1 MTAMTLPLSLAVWVL
16 APLLEGMVKGR
27 RVASAALEGLVF
39 VALGGMVLV
48 HILPHSLSL
57 AGPGALAV
65 AVLGLALALG
75 LARRLPPVA
84 GLVLAV
90 AGLAVH
96 ATLEGHAL
104 SLHGADS
111 GALALLAVVLHRLP
125 LGLGL
130 WWLVRPVV
138 GSLGATALLGTVALV
153 GAAGLGWGEAVL
165 GPDSLR
171 AAALFQAFSAGAF
184 LPALF
189 RGRPG
194 SSHEGP
200 SERLA
205 TGLGALAAVAMLFL
219 ISRSH
224 PMLGTQ
230 PGELG
235 AAATFLSLSLETA
248 PALLVAYVLTG
259 LFQAFLGEASLG
271 WLKRGSS
278 LSQALRGTVV
288 GLPLALCSCG
298 VLPVYRGLI
307 RKGVPIAA
315 ALSFLVAAPEIGVS
329 AFLVSVP
336 LIGWPLTLARLGGA
350 FAVALLSGVI
360 VGRLVPAP
368 KVEASASTP
377 SGPSLPLRQ
386 RLAHGLRE
394 GLVESVDHTAPWIL
408 VGLGMA
414 ALVEPL
420 LAAEWLSRL
429 PPGVDVPLFALLGV
443 PSFVCASGAT
453 PLVAVLLHKGL
464 SPGAALAFLIT
475 GPATNVTTFA
485 VMARLHGR
493 KVTVAFGAVVA
504 LTSIS
509 LGLALNALLPAQT
522 GLAHEP
528 HAAHEGLLEWVGLVL
543 LGALFLASLLRQ
555 GARGFLV
562 QLLPGSDSG
571 EGAVPTG
578 DRLSELHVHGPACGH
593 DHGPAHPGAAAP
605 VSFIRVSQAHVHGPG
620 CSHGHEEARAP
631 LLVLPR
637 LHVHGPECRD
647 GAACAH
653 LAPRK

>member
-1 MTAMTLPLSLAVWVL
+1 MTLPLSLAVWVL
-16 APLLEGMVKGR
+16 APLVEAMVKGR

-65 AVLGLALALG
+65 ATLGLGLALG
-75 LARRLPPVA
+75 LARRLPSIA

-96 ATLEGHAL
+96 ATLEGRAL
-104 SLHGADS
+104 SLHGT
-111 GALALLAVVLHRLP
+111 GGEPLALLAVVLHRLP
-125 LGLGL
+125 LGMGL
-130 WWLVRPVV
+130 WWLVRPVA
-138 GSLGATALLGTVALV
+138 GPLGATAVLGSVALL
-153 GAAGLGWGEAVL
+153 GAAGLGWGDSVL

-189 RGRPG
+189 RGGRPG
-194 SSHEGP
+194 PPLEAP
-200 SERLA
+200 SQRLA
-205 TGLGALAAVAMLFL
+205 SGLGALAAVAMLLL
-219 ISRSH
+219 ISRAH

-235 AAATFLSLSLETA
+235 AGTTFLHLSLETA
-248 PALLVAYVLTG
+248 PALLAAYVLTG

-278 LSQALRGTVV
+278 LSQALRGTIV

-307 RKGVPIAA
+307 RKGVPVAA

-350 FAVALLSGVI
+350 FVVALLSGVL
-360 VGRLVPAP
+360 VSRLLPAP
-368 KVEASASTP
+368 IDSSSPASSTP
-377 SGPSLPLRQ
+377 APSLPLRQ
-386 RLAHGLRE
+386 RLALGLRE

-420 LAAEWLSRL
+420 LSAEWLSRL

-464 SPGAALAFLIT
+464 SSGAALAFLIT

-493 KVTVAFGAVVA
+493 KVTLAFGAVVA
-504 LTSIS
+504 LTSIF
-509 LGLALNALLPAQT
+509 LGFALNALLPPQA

-528 HAAHEGLLEWVGLVL
+528 HADHEGLLEWVGLVL

-555 GARGFLV
+555 GARGFLI
-562 QLLPGSDSG
+562 QLLPGTDSG
-571 EGAVPTG
+571 EGAAPTG
-578 DRLSELHVHGPACGH
+578 DKLSELHVHGPSCGH
-593 DHGPAHPGAAAP
+593 DHGHAPPAPGARG
-605 VSFIRVSQAHVHGPG
+605 SFIRLPQAHVHGPG
-620 CSHGHEEARAP
+620 CSHEHEARAP
-631 LLVLPR
+631 LLVLPSP
-637 LHVHGPECRD
+637 HVHGPECRD
-647 GAACAH
+647 GASCSH
-653 LAPRK
+653 RAPLE

>member
-1 MTAMTLPLSLAVWVL
+1 MTLPLSLAAWVL
-16 APLLEGMVKGR
+16 APLVEWCVRER
-27 RVASAALEGLVF
+27 RTATAALEGLVF

-48 HILPHSLSL
+48 HILPHSLTL
-57 AGPGALAV
+57 AGTGALAAAGV
-65 AVLGLALALG
+65 GLGLALVLE
-75 LARRLPPVA
+75 RRLPAAAGRVLVVG
-84 GLVLAV
+84 GLV
-90 AGLAVH
+90 VH
-96 ATLEGHAL
+96 AALEGRAL
-104 SLHGADS
+104 SLHGAGS
-111 GALALLAVVLHRLP
+111 GALAVLAVVLHRLP

-138 GSLGATALLGTVALV
+138 GPLGASALLGAVALV
-153 GAAGLGWGEAVL
+153 GGAGLGWGGAVL
-165 GPDSLR
+165 EPGLLQV
-171 AAALFQAFSAGAF
+171 AALLQAFTAGAV

-189 RGRPG
+189 RGRAG
-194 SSHEGP
+194 SGEGP
-200 SERLA
+200 GQRLA
-205 TGLGALAAVAMLFL
+205 AGLGAVAAMALLVLV
-219 ISRSH
+219 SH
-224 PMLGTQ
+224 AHPVLGAQ

-235 AAATFLSLSLETA
+235 AGTTFLHLSLETA
-248 PALLVAYVLTG
+248 PALLAAYVLTG
-259 LFQAFLGEASLG
+259 VLQAFLGEASLA
-271 WLKRGSS
+271 WLKRGAS

-350 FAVALLSGVI
+350 FAVAVLSGILVS
-360 VGRLVPAP
+360 RLIPASQ
-368 KVEASASTP
+368 VAAMASPA
-377 SGPSLPLRQ
+377 SGPTPPLRE

-429 PPGVDVPLFALLGV
+429 PPGLDVPLFALLGV

-485 VMARLHGR
+485 VMSRLHGR
-493 KVTVAFGAVVA
+493 KVTLAFGAVVA
-504 LTSIS
+504 LTSIG

-522 GLAHEP
+522 GLVHQP
-528 HAAHEGLLEWVGLVL
+528 QHAEHEGLVEWAGLVL

-555 GARGFLV
+555 GPRGFLT
-562 QLLPGSDSG
+562 QLLPGADHD

-578 DRLSELHVHGPACGH
+578 DKLSELHVHGPACGH
-593 DHGPAHPGAAAP
+593 EPGHGHAHAPPASGARASLLLAP
-605 VSFIRVSQAHVHGPG
+605 RAHVHGPG
-620 CSHGHEEARAP
+620 CAHGHAGPGAPVP
-631 LLVLPR
+631 LLVLPPA
-637 LHVHGPECRD
+637 HVHGPTCED
-647 GAACAH
+647 GKSCAH
-653 LAPRK
+653 G

>member
-1 MTAMTLPLSLAVWVL
+1 MR
-16 APLLEGMVKGR
+16 GR
-27 RVASAALEGLVF
+27 RTATAALEGLVF

-48 HILPHSLSL
+48 HILPHSLSM
-57 AGPGALAV
+57 AGMGAVGAGAV
-65 AVLGLALALG
+65 GLGLALWLG
-75 LARRLPPVA
+75 RRLPAVA
-84 GLVLAV
+84 GPLLAV
-90 AGLAVH
+90 AGLAAH
-96 ATLEGHAL
+96 AALEGRAL
-104 SLHGADS
+104 SLHGTGG

-138 GSLGATALLGTVALV
+138 GTPGATGLLGAVALF
-153 GAAGLGWGEAVL
+153 GAAGLGWGDSVQ
-165 GPDSLR
+165 GPGALR
-171 AAALFQAFSAGAF
+171 AAALFQAFTAGAF

-189 RGRPG
+189 RGRAG
-194 SSHEGP
+194 TAEQGP
-200 SERLA
+200 PQRLA
-205 TGLGALAAVAMLFL
+205 AGLGAVMAVALL
-219 ISRSH
+219 VLVSRAH
-224 PMLGTQ
+224 PVLGAQ

-235 AAATFLSLSLETA
+235 ASATFLHLSLETA
-248 PALLVAYVLTG
+248 PALLAAYVLTG

-278 LSQALRGTVV
+278 VSQALRGTVV

-350 FAVALLSGVI
+350 FAVALLSGVL
-360 VGRLVPAP
+360 VSRLIPAQQ
-368 KVEASASTP
+368 VAAMASTAG
-377 SGPSLPLRQ
+377 GPTPPLRQ

-429 PPGVDVPLFALLGV
+429 PPGLDVPLFALLGV

-493 KVTVAFGAVVA
+493 KVTVTFGAVVA
-504 LTSIS
+504 VTSIC
-509 LGLALNALLPAQT
+509 LGFALNALIPAQT
-522 GLAHEP
+522 GLAHQP
-528 HAAHEGLLEWVGLVL
+528 HAEHEGPLEWAGLVL

-555 GARGFLV
+555 GPRAFLT
-562 QLLPGSDSG
+562 QLLPGADHG
-571 EGAVPTG
+571 EAAVPTG
-578 DRLSELHVHGPACGH
+578 DKLSELHVHGPACGH
-593 DHGPAHPGAAAP
+593 DHAHLAP
-605 VSFIRVSQAHVHGPG
+605 RARASLLLKPQAHVHGPG
-620 CSHGHEEARAP
+620 CNHAHSEPGAP
-631 LLVLPR
+631 VPLFVLPKA
-637 LHVHGPECRD
+637 HVHGP
-647 GAACAH
+647 ACEYGETCSH
-653 LAPRK
+653 GS

>member
-1 MTAMTLPLSLAVWVL
+1 MTLPLSLAAWVL
-16 APLLEGMVKGR
+16 APLVEWCVRGR
-27 RVASAALEGLVF
+27 RSATAALEGLVF

-48 HILPHSLSL
+48 HILPHSLAL
-57 AGPGALAV
+57 AGTGALVAAAV
-65 AVLGLALALG
+65 GLGLALGLG
-75 LARRLPPVA
+75 RRLPAAA

-90 AGLAVH
+90 VGLAVH
-96 ATLEGHAL
+96 AALEGRAL
-104 SLHGADS
+104 SLHGAGS
-111 GALALLAVVLHRLP
+111 GTLAVLAVVLHRLP

-138 GSLGATALLGTVALV
+138 GPLGASALLVAVALV
-153 GAAGLGWGEAVL
+153 GGAGLGWGGAVL
-165 GPDSLR
+165 EGGPLQV
-171 AAALFQAFSAGAF
+171 AALLQAFTAGAF

-189 RGRPG
+189 RGRVG
-194 SSHEGP
+194 SAEGP
-200 SERLA
+200 GQRLA
-205 TGLGALAAVAMLFL
+205 AGLGAVAAMGLLVLV
-219 ISRSH
+219 SH
-224 PMLGTQ
+224 AHPVLGAQ

-235 AAATFLSLSLETA
+235 AGTTFLHLSLETA
-248 PALLVAYVLTG
+248 PALLAAYVLTG
-259 LFQAFLGEASLG
+259 VLQAFLGEASLA

-278 LSQALRGTVV
+278 LSQSLRGTVV

-350 FAVALLSGVI
+350 FVVAVLSGILVS
-360 VGRLVPAP
+360 RLIPASQVAAMTGPAP
-368 KVEASASTP
+368 GPTP
-377 SGPSLPLRQ
+377 PLRQ

-408 VGLGMA
+408 VGVGMA

-429 PPGVDVPLFALLGV
+429 PPGLDVPLFALLGV

-485 VMARLHGR
+485 VMSRLHGR

-504 LTSIS
+504 LTSIV
-509 LGLALNALLPAQT
+509 LGLALNAFVPAQA
-522 GLAHEP
+522 GLAHTP
-528 HAAHEGLLEWVGLVL
+528 QHAEHEGLLEWGSLVL

-555 GARGFLV
+555 GPRGFLT
-562 QLLPGSDSG
+562 QLLPGADHG

-578 DRLSELHVHGPACGH
+578 DKLSELHVHGPACGH
-593 DHGPAHPGAAAP
+593 DPGHGHGHAPPAPGTRGALILAP
-605 VSFIRVSQAHVHGPG
+605 RAHVHGPG
-620 CSHGHEEARAP
+620 CNHGHAGSAGPLP
-631 LLVLPR
+631 LLVLPQA
-637 LHVHGPECRD
+637 HVHGPACEN
-647 GAACAH
+647 GKSCAH
-653 LAPRK
+653 GS

>member
-1 MTAMTLPLSLAVWVL
+1 M
-16 APLLEGMVKGR
+16 
-27 RVASAALEGLVF
+27 
-39 VALGGMVLV
+39 
-48 HILPHSLSL
+48 
-57 AGPGALAV
+57 
-65 AVLGLALALG
+65 
-75 LARRLPPVA
+75 
-84 GLVLAV
+84 
-90 AGLAVH
+90 
-96 ATLEGHAL
+96 
-104 SLHGADS
+104 
-111 GALALLAVVLHRLP
+111 LAVVLHRLP

-138 GSLGATALLGTVALV
+138 GPLGASALLVAVALV
-153 GAAGLGWGEAVL
+153 GAAGLGWGGRVL
-165 GPDSLR
+165 EPGPLQV
-171 AAALFQAFSAGAF
+171 AALLQAFTAGAF

-189 RGRPG
+189 RGRAG
-194 SSHEGP
+194 SGEGP
-200 SERLA
+200 AQRLA
-205 TGLGALAAVAMLFL
+205 AGLGAVAAMALLVLV
-219 ISRSH
+219 SH
-224 PMLGTQ
+224 AHPVLGAQ

-235 AAATFLSLSLETA
+235 AGATFLHLSLETA
-248 PALLVAYVLTG
+248 PALLAAYVLTG
-259 LFQAFLGEASLG
+259 LFQALLGEASLG

-350 FAVALLSGVI
+350 FAVALLSGVL
-360 VGRLVPAP
+360 VSRLIPASQAAAM
-368 KVEASASTP
+368 ASPAA
-377 SGPSLPLRQ
+377 GPALPLRQ

-429 PPGVDVPLFALLGV
+429 PPGLDVPLFALLGV

-475 GPATNVTTFA
+475 GPATNITTFA
-485 VMARLHGR
+485 VMSRLHGR
-493 KVTVAFGAVVA
+493 KVAVAFGAVVA
-504 LTSIS
+504 VSSIG
-509 LGLALNALLPAQT
+509 LGLALNTLIPAQT
-522 GLAHEP
+522 GLAHQP
-528 HAAHEGLLEWVGLVL
+528 QHAEHEGLVEWVGLVL

-555 GARGFLV
+555 GPRGFLT
-562 QLLPGSDSG
+562 QLLPGGDHG

-578 DRLSELHVHGPACGH
+578 DKLSELHVHGPACGH
-593 DHGPAHPGAAAP
+593 DHGHAHPAPGARASLLLVP
-605 VSFIRVSQAHVHGPG
+605 QAHVHGPG
-620 CSHGHEEARAP
+620 CKHGHAEPGAPVP
-631 LLVLPR
+631 LLVLPKA
-637 LHVHGPECRD
+637 HVHGP
-647 GAACAH
+647 ACEYGEACSH
-653 LAPRK
+653 GS

>member
-1 MTAMTLPLSLAVWVL
+1 MTLPLSLAAWVL
-16 APLLEGMVKGR
+16 APLVEWCVRER
-27 RVASAALEGLVF
+27 RTATAALEGLVF

-48 HILPHSLSL
+48 HILPHSLTL
-57 AGPGALAV
+57 AGMGALAAAGV
-65 AVLGLALALG
+65 GLGLALVLE
-75 LARRLPPVA
+75 RRLPAAAGRVLVVG
-84 GLVLAV
+84 GLV
-90 AGLAVH
+90 VH
-96 ATLEGHAL
+96 AALEGRAL
-104 SLHGADS
+104 SLHGAGS
-111 GALALLAVVLHRLP
+111 GALAVLAVVLHRLP

-138 GSLGATALLGTVALV
+138 GPLGASALLGAVALV
-153 GAAGLGWGEAVL
+153 GGAGLGWGGAVL
-165 GPDSLR
+165 EPGLLQV
-171 AAALFQAFSAGAF
+171 AALLQAFTAGAV

-189 RGRPG
+189 RGRAG
-194 SSHEGP
+194 SGEGP
-200 SERLA
+200 GQRLA
-205 TGLGALAAVAMLFL
+205 AGLGAVAAMALLVLV
-219 ISRSH
+219 SH
-224 PMLGTQ
+224 AHPVLGAQ

-235 AAATFLSLSLETA
+235 AGTTFLHLSLETA
-248 PALLVAYVLTG
+248 PALLAAYVLTG
-259 LFQAFLGEASLG
+259 ILQAFLGEASLA
-271 WLKRGSS
+271 WLKRGAS

-350 FAVALLSGVI
+350 FAVAVLSGVL
-360 VGRLVPAP
+360 VSRLIPASQ
-368 KVEASASTP
+368 VAAMASPA
-377 SGPSLPLRQ
+377 SGPTPPLRE

-429 PPGVDVPLFALLGV
+429 PPGLDVPLFALLGV

-485 VMARLHGR
+485 VMSRLHGR
-493 KVTVAFGAVVA
+493 KVTLAFGAVVA
-504 LTSIS
+504 LTSIG

-522 GLAHEP
+522 GLVHQP
-528 HAAHEGLLEWVGLVL
+528 QHAEHEGLVEWAGLVL

-555 GARGFLV
+555 GPRGFLT
-562 QLLPGSDSG
+562 QLLPGADHD

-578 DRLSELHVHGPACGH
+578 DKLSELHVHGPACGH
-593 DHGPAHPGAAAP
+593 EPGHGHAHAPPASGARASLLLAP
-605 VSFIRVSQAHVHGPG
+605 RAHVHGPG
-620 CSHGHEEARAP
+620 CAHGHAGPGAPVP
-631 LLVLPR
+631 LLVLPPA
-637 LHVHGPECRD
+637 HVHGPTCED
-647 GAACAH
+647 GKSCAH
-653 LAPRK
+653 G

>member
-1 MTAMTLPLSLAVWVL
+1 MTRMTLPLSLAAWVL
-16 APLLEGMVKGR
+16 APLVEWCVRGR
-27 RVASAALEGLVF
+27 RTATAVLEGLVF

-57 AGPGALAV
+57 AGMGALGAAGV
-65 AVLGLALALG
+65 GLGLALTLG
-75 LARRLPPVA
+75 RRLPAAA
-84 GLVLAV
+84 GPVLAV
-90 AGLAVH
+90 VGLAVH
-96 ATLEGHAL
+96 AALEGRAL
-104 SLHGADS
+104 SLHGAGS
-111 GALALLAVVLHRLP
+111 GSLAVLAVVLHRLP

-138 GSLGATALLGTVALV
+138 GTLGAGALLVAVALV
-153 GAAGLGWGEAVL
+153 GGVGLGWGGSVL
-165 GPDSLR
+165 EPGLLQV
-171 AAALFQAFSAGAF
+171 AALLQAFTAGAF

-189 RGRPG
+189 RGRAG
-194 SSHEGP
+194 SGEGRAQ
-200 SERLA
+200 RLA
-205 TGLGALAAVAMLFL
+205 AGLGAVVAMALL
-219 ISRSH
+219 VLVSRAH
-224 PMLGTQ
+224 PVLGTQ

-235 AAATFLSLSLETA
+235 ASTTFLHLSLETA
-248 PALLVAYVLTG
+248 PALLAAYVLTG
-259 LFQAFLGEASLG
+259 VLQAFLGEASLG

-350 FAVALLSGVI
+350 FAVAVLSGILVS
-360 VGRLVPAP
+360 RLIPASQVAAMTAP
-368 KVEASASTP
+368 AAGPTP
-377 SGPSLPLRQ
+377 PLRE

-429 PPGVDVPLFALLGV
+429 PPGLDVPLFALLGV

-485 VMARLHGR
+485 VMSRLHGR

-504 LTSIS
+504 LTSIG
-509 LGLALNALLPAQT
+509 LGLALNAFIPAQT
-522 GLAHEP
+522 GLAHQP
-528 HAAHEGLLEWVGLVL
+528 QHAEHEGFVEWVGLVL

-555 GARGFLV
+555 GPRGFLA
-562 QLLPGSDSG
+562 QLLPGGDTG

-578 DRLSELHVHGPACGH
+578 DKLSELHVHGPACGH
-593 DHGPAHPGAAAP
+593 DHGHAHAQP
-605 VSFIRVSQAHVHGPG
+605 QHEHGPG
-620 CSHGHEEARAP
+620 CTHAHSSSESRAP
-631 LLVLPR
+631 LLLLPR
-637 LHVHGPECRD
+637 THVHGPECQH
-647 GAACAH
+647 GAACTQDTPEGQA
-653 LAPRK
+653 R